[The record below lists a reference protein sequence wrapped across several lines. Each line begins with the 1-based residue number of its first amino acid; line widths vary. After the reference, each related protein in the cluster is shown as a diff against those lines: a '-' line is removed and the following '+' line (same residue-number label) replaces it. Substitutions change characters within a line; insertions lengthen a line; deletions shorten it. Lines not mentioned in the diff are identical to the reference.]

1 LTVKILSS
9 ELRVGMY
16 LTKLGGSWL
25 KHPFLRNR
33 FLLEDQN
40 DIKRILQAG
49 IKEAWIDESKGLAR
63 EVKQEVEP
71 EQEELIEELTTEELL
86 AEQIKDEPVGSM
98 EEEIQ
103 RARKFCNEAKEQ
115 VKEMFSEV
123 RMGKSIDSEKIV
135 PMVGEIETLVQRN
148 ASAILS
154 VARLKT
160 HDDYTYMH
168 SIAVCALMIS
178 LAHHLKLDEE
188 QTRLAG
194 IGGLMHDL
202 GKALMPTDILQKPG
216 KLTDAEFITVKKHPQ
231 AGSSVLQQ
239 NGAEAA
245 VVDIALHHHEK
256 INGSGYPDGLAGDD
270 ISQLS
275 RMAAICDVYDA
286 VTSERPYK
294 KAWEPAAALQAMAKW
309 EGHFDKKIFATFVK
323 SVGIYPVG
331 ALVRLSNKRLAV
343 VVEPNAESLLKPK
356 VKSFFS
362 ITAKAA
368 IEVKIIDLAAPN
380 CAVTIEGPENSDK
393 WGFKELERFWQ

>member
-1 LTVKILSS
+1 LTVKISS
-9 ELRVGMY
+9 SDLRVGMY
-16 LTKLGGSWL
+16 LHKLGGSWL
-25 KHPFLRNR
+25 KHPFLRNS

-40 DIKRILQAG
+40 DIKRIIQAG

-63 EVKQEVEP
+63 ESKQKPKQE
-71 EQEELIEELTTEELL
+71 QIEELTTEELP
-86 AEQIKDEPVGSM
+86 EEIVNDEPVGSM
-98 EEEIQ
+98 DEEIH

-115 VKEMFSEV
+115 VKEMFNEV

-135 PMVGEIETLVQRN
+135 PIVGEIEMLIQRN
-148 ASAILS
+148 TSAILS

-168 SIAVCALMIS
+168 SVAVCALMIS
-178 LAHHLKLDEE
+178 LAHHLGLDEE

-231 AGSSVLQQ
+231 AGAAVLQK
-239 NGAEAA
+239 NGADPE
-245 VVDIALHHHEK
+245 VIDIALHHHEK
-256 INGSGYPDGLAGDD
+256 INGSGYPDGLTSDD
-270 ISQLS
+270 ISLLA
-275 RMAAICDVYDA
+275 RMGAICDVYDA

-294 KAWEPAAALQAMAKW
+294 KAWDPAYALQAMAKW
-309 EGHFDKKIFATFVK
+309 AGHFDNKVFAIFVK

-331 ALVRLSNKRLAV
+331 SLVRLSNKRLAV
-343 VVEPNAESLLKPK
+343 VVEPSVDSLLKPK

-368 IEVKIIDLAAPN
+368 IPVKIIDLATPSCN
-380 CAVTIEGPENSDK
+380 VTIEGPENPDK
-393 WGFKELERFWQ
+393 WGFKSLERFWL

>member
-1 LTVKILSS
+1 
-9 ELRVGMY
+9 MY
-16 LTKLGGSWL
+16 LHKLGGSWL
-25 KHPFLRNR
+25 KHPFLRNS

-63 EVKQEVEP
+63 EKRPASKELQVEEIETEILP
-71 EQEELIEELTTEELL
+71 EDPVVEEP
-86 AEQIKDEPVGSM
+86 AGSM

-123 RMGKSIDSEKIV
+123 RMGKSIDSEKII

-148 ASAILS
+148 ASTILS

-168 SIAVCALMIS
+168 SVAVCALMMS
-178 LAHHLKLDEE
+178 LAHHLDLDEE

-202 GKALMPTDILQKPG
+202 GKALMPMDILQKPG
-216 KLTDAEFITVKKHPQ
+216 KLTDAEFATIKKHPQ
-231 AGSSVLQQ
+231 TGAAVLQK
-239 NGAEAA
+239 NGAEPE

-256 INGSGYPDGLAGDD
+256 IDGTGYPDGLAGDD
-270 ISQLS
+270 ISLLA
-275 RMAAICDVYDA
+275 RMGAICDVYDA

-294 KAWEPAAALQAMAKW
+294 NAWDPSAAIQSMAKW
-309 EGHFDKKIFATFVK
+309 EGHFDKKMFAIFVK

-331 ALVRLSNKRLAV
+331 SLVKLSNKRLAV
-343 VVEPNAESLLKPK
+343 VVEPGIDSLLKPT

-362 ITAKAA
+362 ITSKAA
-368 IEVKIIDLAAPN
+368 IAVEVIDLAAQS
-380 CAVTIEGPENSDK
+380 CKVTIEGPENPEK
-393 WGFKELERFWQ
+393 WGFKSLERFWT